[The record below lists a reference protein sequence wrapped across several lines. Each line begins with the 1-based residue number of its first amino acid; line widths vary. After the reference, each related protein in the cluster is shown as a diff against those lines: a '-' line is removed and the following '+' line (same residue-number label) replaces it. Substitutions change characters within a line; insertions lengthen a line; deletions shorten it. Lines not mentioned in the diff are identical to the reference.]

1 MPRQLN
7 IGGRRG
13 PGGPGAN
20 FGMSAKMPEGGWKM
34 VKRIFGYVTRN
45 YKLSLGVVMLCIIIN
60 SVTTL
65 VSTLFTRTLIDDYI
79 VPLTQSEN
87 PDFAPLAHTL
97 FTLAAVLIIG
107 IICSYVNNR
116 LMINVGQGTLLRLRT
131 DLFEHMEQLPIG
143 YFDSHAHGDIMSVYT
158 NDVDTLRQL
167 IGQSIPS
174 VFSSLITISITF
186 VSMCVLSWPLTL
198 LVVLM
203 TSVMVFVTRVLGNRS
218 ARHFKAR
225 QQNLGAM
232 NGYIEELLTGQKV
245 VKTFCHE
252 EEAIARFEAYNEA
265 VRDSSNN
272 ANREANIVMPVNGN
286 LSNLIYVLCAI
297 LGATIAL
304 KSPLGATLTIGT
316 LVSFLTLIKN
326 FTQPVSHLS
335 QQINNVVQALAGAG
349 RVFDLMDATPEKDDE
364 ACIRLVNA
372 KRNNDGTLS
381 ESEER
386 TGIWAWKVPKAEFTH
401 IQGKTDE
408 SDHQHADFG
417 LIQQRGE
424 VDFTQVDFS
433 YVPEKQVLFDIE
445 LDTDAGQKIALVG
458 GTGAGKT
465 TITNLINRFY
475 DIQDGRIL
483 YDHIDI
489 RKIHREDLR
498 RSLGM
503 VLQETHLFTGTV
515 MENIRYGRLD
525 ATDEECR
532 AAAELVNADDFIL
545 RLSEGYDTMLTADGG
560 NLSQG
565 ERQLLAI
572 ARAAVANPPALIL
585 DEATSSI
592 DTRTERL
599 VQEGMDHIMEGR
611 STFVIAHRLS
621 TVRNSDIIC
630 VMGHGRIIEQGNHD
644 ELLAKQGK
652 YYQLYTGKQID

>member
-1 MPRQLN
+1 
-7 IGGRRG
+7 
-13 PGGPGAN
+13 
-20 FGMSAKMPEGGWKM
+20 M

-87 PDFAPLAHTL
+87 PDFAPLARTL
-97 FTLAAVLIIG
+97 FTLAAVLIVG

-252 EEAIARFEAYNEA
+252 EEAIARFQAYNEA

-372 KRNNDGTLS
+372 KRNDDGTLS

-386 TGIWAWKVPKAEFTH
+386 TGIWAWKVPKAEFIH

-408 SDHQHADFG
+408 SDHQHADYG

-630 VMGHGRIIEQGNHD
+630 VMDHGRIIEQGNHD
-644 ELLAKQGK
+644 ELIAKQGK

>member
-13 PGGPGAN
+13 PGGPGQH
-20 FGMSAKMPEGGWKM
+20 FGASAKMPEGGMKM
-34 VKRIFGYVTRN
+34 VKRLFGYVTRN
-45 YKLSLGVVMLCIIIN
+45 YKLSLGVVALCIIIT

-79 VPLTQSEN
+79 VPLTQSAN
-87 PDFAPLAHTL
+87 PDFAPLARTL
-97 FTLAAVLIIG
+97 FTLAAVLVVG

-116 LMINVGQGTLLRLRT
+116 LMINVGQDTLLRLRT

-167 IGQSIPS
+167 IGQSIPQ
-174 VFSSLITISITF
+174 VFSSTITISITF
-186 VSMCVLSWPLTL
+186 VSMCVMSWPLTL
-198 LVVLM
+198 LVLLM
-203 TSVMVFVTRVLGNRS
+203 TNVMIFVTRVLGNRS
-218 ARHFKAR
+218 AVHFKSR

-232 NGYIEELLTGQKV
+232 NGYIEEMLTGLKV

-252 EEAIARFEAYNEA
+252 DEAIARFEQYNEA
-265 VRDSSNN
+265 LRDSSNN

-297 LGATIAL
+297 IGATIAL

-335 QQINNVVQALAGAG
+335 QQINSVVMALAGAG
-349 RVFDLMDATPEKDDE
+349 RVFDLMDATPEKDE
-364 ACIRLVNA
+364 QACIRLVNA
-372 KRNNDGTLS
+372 KKNADGTLTETS
-381 ESEER
+381 ER
-386 TGIWAWKVPKAEFTH
+386 TGVWAWKVPKAEFNN
-401 IQGKTDE
+401 IEGKADE
-408 SDHQHADFG
+408 SDHKDANYG
-417 LIQQRGE
+417 LIQQQGE

-630 VMGHGRIIEQGNHD
+630 VMDHGRIIEQGNHE

>member
-13 PGGPGAN
+13 PGGPGQH
-20 FGMSAKMPEGGWKM
+20 FGASAKMPEGGMKM
-34 VKRIFGYVTRN
+34 VKRLFGYVTRN
-45 YKLSLGVVMLCIIIN
+45 YKLSLGVVALCIIIT

-79 VPLTQSEN
+79 VPLTQSAN
-87 PDFAPLAHTL
+87 PDFAPLARTL
-97 FTLAAVLIIG
+97 FTLAAVLVVG

-167 IGQSIPS
+167 IGQSIPQ
-174 VFSSLITISITF
+174 VFSSTITISITF
-186 VSMCVLSWPLTL
+186 VSMCVMSWPLTL
-198 LVVLM
+198 LVLLM
-203 TSVMVFVTRVLGNRS
+203 TSVMIFVTRVLGNRS
-218 ARHFKAR
+218 AVHFKSR

-232 NGYIEELLTGQKV
+232 NGYIEEMLTGLKV

-252 EEAIARFEAYNEA
+252 DEAIARFEQYNDA
-265 VRDSSNN
+265 LRDSSNN

-297 LGATIAL
+297 IGATIAL

-335 QQINNVVQALAGAG
+335 QQINSVVMALAGAG
-349 RVFDLMDATPEKDDE
+349 RVFDLMDATPEKDE
-364 ACIRLVNA
+364 QACIRLVNA
-372 KRNNDGTLS
+372 KKNADGTLTETS
-381 ESEER
+381 ER
-386 TGIWAWKVPKAEFTH
+386 TGVWAWKVPKAEFNN
-401 IQGKTDE
+401 IEGKADE
-408 SDHQHADFG
+408 SDHKDADYG
-417 LIQQRGE
+417 LIQQQGE

-433 YVPEKQVLFDIE
+433 YVLEKQVLFDIE

-630 VMGHGRIIEQGNHD
+630 VMDHGRIIEQGNHE

>member
-1 MPRQLN
+1 MRQLN

-87 PDFAPLAHTL
+87 PDFAPLARTL
-97 FTLAAVLIIG
+97 FTLAAVLIVG

-372 KRNNDGTLS
+372 KRNDDGTLS
-381 ESEER
+381 ESKER
-386 TGIWAWKVPKAEFTH
+386 TGIWAWKVPKAEFTY

-630 VMGHGRIIEQGNHD
+630 VMDHGRIIEQGNHD

>member
-13 PGGPGAN
+13 PGGPGQH
-20 FGMSAKMPEGGWKM
+20 FGASAKMPEGGMKM
-34 VKRIFGYVTRN
+34 VKRLFGYVTRN
-45 YKLSLGVVMLCIIIN
+45 YKLSLGVVALCIIIT

-65 VSTLFTRTLIDDYI
+65 ISTLFTRTLIDDYI
-79 VPLTQSEN
+79 VPLTQSAN
-87 PDFAPLAHTL
+87 PDFTPLARTL
-97 FTLAAVLIIG
+97 FTLAAVLVVG

-143 YFDSHAHGDIMSVYT
+143 YFDAHAHGDIMSVYT

-167 IGQSIPS
+167 IGQSIPQ
-174 VFSSLITISITF
+174 VFSSTITISITF
-186 VSMCVLSWPLTL
+186 VSMCVMSWPLTL
-198 LVVLM
+198 LVLLM
-203 TSVMVFVTRVLGNRS
+203 TSVMIFVTRVLGNRS
-218 ARHFKAR
+218 AVHFKSR

-232 NGYIEELLTGQKV
+232 NGYIEEMLTGLKV

-252 EEAIARFEAYNEA
+252 DEAIARFEQYNEA
-265 VRDSSNN
+265 LRDSSNN

-297 LGATIAL
+297 IGATIAL
-304 KSPLGATLTIGT
+304 KSPVGATLTIGT

-335 QQINNVVQALAGAG
+335 QQINSVVMALAGAG
-349 RVFDLMDATPEKDDE
+349 RVFDLMDATPEKDE
-364 ACIRLVNA
+364 QACIRLVNA
-372 KRNNDGTLS
+372 KKNADGTLT
-381 ESEER
+381 ETTER
-386 TGIWAWKVPKAEFTH
+386 TGVWAWKVPKAEFNN
-401 IQGKTDE
+401 IEGKADE
-408 SDHQHADFG
+408 SDHQDADYG
-417 LIQQRGE
+417 LIQQQGE

-599 VQEGMDHIMEGR
+599 VQEGMDRIMEGR

-630 VMGHGRIIEQGNHD
+630 VMDHGRIIEQGNHE

>member
-1 MPRQLN
+1 MRQLN

-87 PDFAPLAHTL
+87 PDFAPLARTL
-97 FTLAAVLIIG
+97 FTLAAVLIVG

-252 EEAIARFEAYNEA
+252 EEAIARFETYNEA

-372 KRNNDGTLS
+372 KRNDDGTLS

-630 VMGHGRIIEQGNHD
+630 VMDHGRIIEQGNHD

>member
-13 PGGPGAN
+13 PGGPGQH
-20 FGMSAKMPEGGWKM
+20 FGASAKMPEGGMKM
-34 VKRIFGYVTRN
+34 VKRLFGYVTRN
-45 YKLSLGVVMLCIIIN
+45 YKLSLGVVALCIIIT

-79 VPLTQSEN
+79 VPLTQSAN
-87 PDFAPLAHTL
+87 PDFAPLARTL
-97 FTLAAVLIIG
+97 FTLAAVLVVG

-167 IGQSIPS
+167 IGQSIPQ
-174 VFSSLITISITF
+174 VFSSTITISITF
-186 VSMCVLSWPLTL
+186 VSMCVMSWPLTL
-198 LVVLM
+198 LVLLM
-203 TSVMVFVTRVLGNRS
+203 TSVMIFVTRVLGNRS
-218 ARHFKAR
+218 AVHFKSR

-232 NGYIEELLTGQKV
+232 NGYIEEMLTGLKV

-252 EEAIARFEAYNEA
+252 DEAIARFEQYNEA
-265 VRDSSNN
+265 LRDSSNN

-297 LGATIAL
+297 IGATIAL

-335 QQINNVVQALAGAG
+335 QQINSVVMALAGAG
-349 RVFDLMDATPEKDDE
+349 RVFDLMDATPEKDE
-364 ACIRLVNA
+364 QACIRLVNA
-372 KRNNDGTLS
+372 KKNADGTLTETS
-381 ESEER
+381 ER
-386 TGIWAWKVPKAEFTH
+386 TGVWAWKVPKAEFNN
-401 IQGKTDE
+401 IEGKADE
-408 SDHQHADFG
+408 SDQKDANYG
-417 LIQQRGE
+417 LIQQQGE

-515 MENIRYGRLD
+515 MENIRYGHLD

-572 ARAAVANPPALIL
+572 ASAAVANPPTLIL

-630 VMGHGRIIEQGNHD
+630 VMDHGRIIEQGNHE

>member
-1 MPRQLN
+1 
-7 IGGRRG
+7 
-13 PGGPGAN
+13 
-20 FGMSAKMPEGGWKM
+20 MPEGGMKM
-34 VKRIFGYVTRN
+34 VKRLFGYVTRN
-45 YKLSLGVVMLCIIIN
+45 YKLSLGVVALCIIIT

-79 VPLTQSEN
+79 VPLTQSAN
-87 PDFAPLAHTL
+87 PDFTPLAHTL
-97 FTLAAVLIIG
+97 FTLAAVLAVG
-107 IICSYVNNR
+107 IVCSYLNNR

-167 IGQSIPS
+167 IGQSIPQ
-174 VFSSLITISITF
+174 VFSSAITISITF
-186 VSMCVLSWPLTL
+186 VSMCVMSWQLTL
-198 LVVLM
+198 LVLLM
-203 TSVMVFVTRVLGNRS
+203 TIVMIYVTRVLGNRS
-218 ARHFKAR
+218 AVHFKSR

-232 NGYIEELLTGQKV
+232 NGYIEEMLTGQKV

-252 EEAIARFEAYNEA
+252 DEAIARFEQYNEA
-265 VRDSSNN
+265 LRDSANK

-297 LGATIAL
+297 IGAAIAL

-335 QQINNVVQALAGAG
+335 QQINSVVMALAGAG
-349 RVFDLMDATPEKDDE
+349 RVFELMDATPEKDE
-364 ACIRLVNA
+364 KACIRLVNA
-372 KRNNDGTLS
+372 RKNSDGTLS
-381 ESEER
+381 ETTER
-386 TGIWAWKVPKAEFTH
+386 TGVWAWKVPKDEFKN
-401 IQGKTDE
+401 IEGKTDE
-408 SDHQHADFG
+408 SDHSDANFG
-417 LIQQRGE
+417 LIQQKGE

-599 VQEGMDHIMEGR
+599 VQDGMDRIMEGR

-621 TVRNSDIIC
+621 TVRNSHIIC
-630 VMGHGRIIEQGNHD
+630 VMDHGRIIEQGNHD
-644 ELLAKQGK
+644 ELIAKQGK

>member
-1 MPRQLN
+1 M
-7 IGGRRG
+7 
-13 PGGPGAN
+13 
-20 FGMSAKMPEGGWKM
+20 KM
-34 VKRIFGYVTRN
+34 VKRLFGYVTRN
-45 YKLSLGVVMLCIIIN
+45 YKLSLGVVALCIIIT

-79 VPLTQSEN
+79 VPLTQSAN
-87 PDFAPLAHTL
+87 PDFTPLAHTL
-97 FTLAAVLIIG
+97 FTLAAVLAVG
-107 IICSYVNNR
+107 IVCSYLNNR

-167 IGQSIPS
+167 IGQSIPQ
-174 VFSSLITISITF
+174 VFSSAITISITF
-186 VSMCVLSWPLTL
+186 VSMCVMSWQLTL
-198 LVVLM
+198 LVLLM
-203 TSVMVFVTRVLGNRS
+203 TIVMIYVTRVLGNRS
-218 ARHFKAR
+218 AVHFKSR

-232 NGYIEELLTGQKV
+232 NGYIEEMLTGQKV

-252 EEAIARFEAYNEA
+252 DEAIARFEQYNEA
-265 VRDSSNN
+265 LRDSANK

-297 LGATIAL
+297 IGAAIAL

-335 QQINNVVQALAGAG
+335 QQINSVVMALAGAG
-349 RVFDLMDATPEKDDE
+349 RVFELMDATPEKDE
-364 ACIRLVNA
+364 KACIRLVNA
-372 KRNNDGTLS
+372 KKNSDGTLS
-381 ESEER
+381 ETTER
-386 TGIWAWKVPKAEFTH
+386 TGVWAWKVPKDEFKN
-401 IQGKTDE
+401 IEGKTDE
-408 SDHQHADFG
+408 SDHNDANYG
-417 LIQQRGE
+417 LIQQKGE

-599 VQEGMDHIMEGR
+599 VQDGMDRIMEGR

-621 TVRNSDIIC
+621 TVRNSHIIC
-630 VMGHGRIIEQGNHD
+630 VMDHGRIIEQGNHD
-644 ELLAKQGK
+644 ELIAKQGK

>member
-1 MPRQLN
+1 
-7 IGGRRG
+7 
-13 PGGPGAN
+13 
-20 FGMSAKMPEGGWKM
+20 M

-87 PDFAPLAHTL
+87 PDFAPLARTL
-97 FTLAAVLIIG
+97 FTLAAVLIVG

-372 KRNNDGTLS
+372 KRNDDGTLS
-381 ESEER
+381 ESKER
-386 TGIWAWKVPKAEFTH
+386 TGIWAWKVPKAEFTY

-424 VDFTQVDFS
+424 VDFTRVDFS
-433 YVPEKQVLFDIE
+433 YIPEKQVLFDIE

-630 VMGHGRIIEQGNHD
+630 VMDHGRIIEQGNHD

>member
-1 MPRQLN
+1 
-7 IGGRRG
+7 
-13 PGGPGAN
+13 
-20 FGMSAKMPEGGWKM
+20 M

-87 PDFAPLAHTL
+87 PDFAPLARTL
-97 FTLAAVLIIG
+97 FTLAAVLIVG

-372 KRNNDGTLS
+372 KRNDDGTLS

-408 SDHQHADFG
+408 SDYQHADYG

-433 YVPEKQVLFDIE
+433 YIPEKQVLFDIE

-630 VMGHGRIIEQGNHD
+630 VMDHGRIIEQGNHD

>member
-1 MPRQLN
+1 M
-7 IGGRRG
+7 
-13 PGGPGAN
+13 
-20 FGMSAKMPEGGWKM
+20 KM
-34 VKRIFGYVTRN
+34 VKRLFGYVTRN
-45 YKLSLGVVMLCIIIN
+45 YKLSLGVVALCIIIT

-79 VPLTQSEN
+79 VPLTQSAN
-87 PDFAPLAHTL
+87 PDFTPLAHTL
-97 FTLAAVLIIG
+97 FTLAAVLAVG
-107 IICSYVNNR
+107 IVCSYLNNR

-167 IGQSIPS
+167 IGQSIPQ
-174 VFSSLITISITF
+174 VFSSAITISITF
-186 VSMCVLSWPLTL
+186 VSMCVMSWQLTL
-198 LVVLM
+198 LVLLM
-203 TSVMVFVTRVLGNRS
+203 TIVMIYVTRVLGNRS
-218 ARHFKAR
+218 AVHFKSR

-232 NGYIEELLTGQKV
+232 NGYIEEMLTGQKV

-252 EEAIARFEAYNEA
+252 DEAIARFEQYNEA
-265 VRDSSNN
+265 LRDSANK

-297 LGATIAL
+297 IGAAIAL

-335 QQINNVVQALAGAG
+335 QQINSVVMALAGAG
-349 RVFDLMDATPEKDDE
+349 RVFELMDATPEKDE
-364 ACIRLVNA
+364 KACIRLVNA
-372 KRNNDGTLS
+372 KKNSDGTLS
-381 ESEER
+381 ETTER
-386 TGIWAWKVPKAEFTH
+386 TGVWAWKVPKDEFKN
-401 IQGKTDE
+401 IEGKTDE
-408 SDHQHADFG
+408 SDHNDANYG
-417 LIQQRGE
+417 LIQQKGE

-475 DIQDGRIL
+475 DIQDGCIL

-599 VQEGMDHIMEGR
+599 VQDGMDRIMEGR

-621 TVRNSDIIC
+621 TVRNSHIIC
-630 VMGHGRIIEQGNHD
+630 VMDHGRIIEQGNHD
-644 ELLAKQGK
+644 ELIAKQGK

>member
-1 MPRQLN
+1 MRQLN

-87 PDFAPLAHTL
+87 PDFAPLARTL
-97 FTLAAVLIIG
+97 FTLAAVLIVG

-174 VFSSLITISITF
+174 VFSSLITICITF

-252 EEAIARFEAYNEA
+252 EEAIARFQAYNEA

-372 KRNNDGTLS
+372 KRNDDGTLS

-386 TGIWAWKVPKAEFTH
+386 TGIWAWKVPKAEFTQ

-408 SDHQHADFG
+408 SDHQHADYG

-630 VMGHGRIIEQGNHD
+630 VMDHGRIIEQGNHD

>member
-1 MPRQLN
+1 MRQLN

-87 PDFAPLAHTL
+87 PDFAPLARTL
-97 FTLAAVLIIG
+97 FTLAAVLIVG

-252 EEAIARFEAYNEA
+252 GEAIARFQAYNEA

-372 KRNNDGTLS
+372 KRNDDGTLS
-381 ESEER
+381 ESKER

-630 VMGHGRIIEQGNHD
+630 VMDHGRIIEQGNHD

>member
-13 PGGPGAN
+13 PGGPGQH
-20 FGMSAKMPEGGWKM
+20 FGASAKMPEGGMKM
-34 VKRIFGYVTRN
+34 VKRLFGYVTRN
-45 YKLSLGVVMLCIIIN
+45 YKLSLGVVALCIIIT

-79 VPLTQSEN
+79 VPLTQSAN
-87 PDFAPLAHTL
+87 PDFAPLARTL
-97 FTLAAVLIIG
+97 FTLAAVLVVG

-167 IGQSIPS
+167 IGQSIPQ
-174 VFSSLITISITF
+174 VFSSTITISITF
-186 VSMCVLSWPLTL
+186 VSMCVMSWPLTL
-198 LVVLM
+198 LVLLM
-203 TSVMVFVTRVLGNRS
+203 TSVMIFVTRVLGNRS
-218 ARHFKAR
+218 AVHFKSR

-232 NGYIEELLTGQKV
+232 NGYIEEMLTGLKV

-252 EEAIARFEAYNEA
+252 DEAIARFEQYNEA
-265 VRDSSNN
+265 LRDSSNN

-297 LGATIAL
+297 IGATIAL

-316 LVSFLTLIKN
+316 FVSFLTLIKN

-335 QQINNVVQALAGAG
+335 QQINSVVMALAGAG
-349 RVFDLMDATPEKDDE
+349 RVFDLMDATPEKDE
-364 ACIRLVNA
+364 QACIRLVNA
-372 KRNNDGTLS
+372 KKNADGTLTETS
-381 ESEER
+381 ER
-386 TGIWAWKVPKAEFTH
+386 TGVWAWKVPKAEFNN
-401 IQGKTDE
+401 IEGKADE
-408 SDHQHADFG
+408 SDQKDANYG
-417 LIQQRGE
+417 LIQQQGE

-515 MENIRYGRLD
+515 MENIRYGHLD

-572 ARAAVANPPALIL
+572 ARAAVANPPTLIL

-630 VMGHGRIIEQGNHD
+630 VMDHGRIIEQGNHE

>member
-1 MPRQLN
+1 
-7 IGGRRG
+7 
-13 PGGPGAN
+13 
-20 FGMSAKMPEGGWKM
+20 MSAKMPEGGWKM

-87 PDFAPLAHTL
+87 PDFAPLARTL
-97 FTLAAVLIIG
+97 FTLAAVLIVG

-252 EEAIARFEAYNEA
+252 EEAIARFQAYNEA

-372 KRNNDGTLS
+372 KRNDDGTLS
-381 ESEER
+381 ESKER

-630 VMGHGRIIEQGNHD
+630 VMDHGRIIEQGNHD

>member
-1 MPRQLN
+1 M
-7 IGGRRG
+7 
-13 PGGPGAN
+13 
-20 FGMSAKMPEGGWKM
+20 
-34 VKRIFGYVTRN
+34 
-45 YKLSLGVVMLCIIIN
+45 
-60 SVTTL
+60 
-65 VSTLFTRTLIDDYI
+65 
-79 VPLTQSEN
+79 
-87 PDFAPLAHTL
+87 
-97 FTLAAVLIIG
+97 
-107 IICSYVNNR
+107 
-116 LMINVGQGTLLRLRT
+116 
-131 DLFEHMEQLPIG
+131 
-143 YFDSHAHGDIMSVYT
+143 
-158 NDVDTLRQL
+158 
-167 IGQSIPS
+167 
-174 VFSSLITISITF
+174 
-186 VSMCVLSWPLTL
+186 
-198 LVVLM
+198 
-203 TSVMVFVTRVLGNRS
+203 
-218 ARHFKAR
+218 
-225 QQNLGAM
+225 
-232 NGYIEELLTGQKV
+232 
-245 VKTFCHE
+245 
-252 EEAIARFEAYNEA
+252 
-265 VRDSSNN
+265 RDSSNN

-372 KRNNDGTLS
+372 KRNDDGTLS

-433 YVPEKQVLFDIE
+433 YIPEKQVLFDIE

-572 ARAAVANPPALIL
+572 ARAAVDNPPALIL

-630 VMGHGRIIEQGNHD
+630 VMDHGRIIEQGNHD

>member
-1 MPRQLN
+1 
-7 IGGRRG
+7 
-13 PGGPGAN
+13 
-20 FGMSAKMPEGGWKM
+20 MSAKMPEGGWKM

-87 PDFAPLAHTL
+87 PDFAPLARTL
-97 FTLAAVLIIG
+97 FTLAAVLIVG

-252 EEAIARFEAYNEA
+252 EEAIARFETYNEA

-372 KRNNDGTLS
+372 KRNDDGTLS
-381 ESEER
+381 ESKER

-408 SDHQHADFG
+408 SDHQHADYG

-630 VMGHGRIIEQGNHD
+630 VMDHGRIIEQGNHD

>member
-1 MPRQLN
+1 MRQLN

-87 PDFAPLAHTL
+87 PDFAPLARTL
-97 FTLAAVLIIG
+97 FTLAAVLIVG

-252 EEAIARFEAYNEA
+252 EEAIARFETYNEA

-372 KRNNDGTLS
+372 KRNDDGTLS
-381 ESEER
+381 ESKER
-386 TGIWAWKVPKAEFTH
+386 TGIWAWKVPKAEFIH

-630 VMGHGRIIEQGNHD
+630 VMDHGRIIEQGNHD

>member
-1 MPRQLN
+1 M
-7 IGGRRG
+7 
-13 PGGPGAN
+13 
-20 FGMSAKMPEGGWKM
+20 KM
-34 VKRIFGYVTRN
+34 VKRLFGYVTRN
-45 YKLSLGVVMLCIIIN
+45 YKLSLGVVALCIIIT

-79 VPLTQSEN
+79 VPLTQSAN
-87 PDFAPLAHTL
+87 PDFTPLAHTL
-97 FTLAAVLIIG
+97 FTLAAVLAVG
-107 IICSYVNNR
+107 IVCSYLNNR

-167 IGQSIPS
+167 IGQSIPQ
-174 VFSSLITISITF
+174 VFSSAITISITF
-186 VSMCVLSWPLTL
+186 VSMCVMSWQLTL
-198 LVVLM
+198 LVLLM
-203 TSVMVFVTRVLGNRS
+203 TIVMIYVTRVLGNRS
-218 ARHFKAR
+218 AVHFKSR

-232 NGYIEELLTGQKV
+232 NGYIEEMLTGQKV

-252 EEAIARFEAYNEA
+252 DEAIVRFEQYNEA
-265 VRDSSNN
+265 LRDSANK

-297 LGATIAL
+297 IGAAIAL

-335 QQINNVVQALAGAG
+335 QQINSVVMALAGAG
-349 RVFDLMDATPEKDDE
+349 RVFELMDATPEKDE
-364 ACIRLVNA
+364 KACVRLVNA
-372 KRNNDGTLS
+372 KKNSDGTLS
-381 ESEER
+381 ETTER
-386 TGIWAWKVPKAEFTH
+386 TGVWAWKVPKDEFKN
-401 IQGKTDE
+401 IEGKTDE
-408 SDHQHADFG
+408 SDHNDANYG
-417 LIQQRGE
+417 LIQQKGE

-599 VQEGMDHIMEGR
+599 VQDGMDRIMEGR

-621 TVRNSDIIC
+621 TVRNSHIIC
-630 VMGHGRIIEQGNHD
+630 VMDHGRIIEQGNHD
-644 ELLAKQGK
+644 ELIAKQGK

>member
-1 MPRQLN
+1 MRQLN

-87 PDFAPLAHTL
+87 PDFAPLARTL
-97 FTLAAVLIIG
+97 FTLAAVLIVG

-252 EEAIARFEAYNEA
+252 EEAITRFEAYNEA

-349 RVFDLMDATPEKDDE
+349 RVFGLMDATPEKDDE

-372 KRNNDGTLS
+372 KRNDDGTLS

-386 TGIWAWKVPKAEFTH
+386 TGIWAWKVPKAEFTY

-630 VMGHGRIIEQGNHD
+630 VMDHGRIIEQGNHD

>member
-1 MPRQLN
+1 MRQLN

-87 PDFAPLAHTL
+87 PDFAPLARTL
-97 FTLAAVLIIG
+97 FTLAAVLIVG

-252 EEAIARFEAYNEA
+252 EEAIARFQAYNEA

-372 KRNNDGTLS
+372 KRNDDGTLS

-630 VMGHGRIIEQGNHD
+630 VMDHGRIIEQGSHD

>member
-1 MPRQLN
+1 
-7 IGGRRG
+7 
-13 PGGPGAN
+13 
-20 FGMSAKMPEGGWKM
+20 MPEGGWKM

-87 PDFAPLAHTL
+87 PDFAPLARTL
-97 FTLAAVLIIG
+97 FTLAAVLIVG

-252 EEAIARFEAYNEA
+252 GEAIARFQAYNEA

-372 KRNNDGTLS
+372 KRNDDGTLS
-381 ESEER
+381 ESKER

-630 VMGHGRIIEQGNHD
+630 VMDHGRIIEQGNHD

>member
-1 MPRQLN
+1 MRQLN

-87 PDFAPLAHTL
+87 PDFAPLARTL
-97 FTLAAVLIIG
+97 FTLAAVLIVG

-252 EEAIARFEAYNEA
+252 EEAIARFQAYNEA

-372 KRNNDGTLS
+372 KRNDDGTLS

-386 TGIWAWKVPKAEFTH
+386 TGIWAWKVPKAEFIH

-408 SDHQHADFG
+408 SDHQHADYG

-630 VMGHGRIIEQGNHD
+630 VMDHGRIIEQGNHD

>member
-13 PGGPGAN
+13 PGGPGQH
-20 FGMSAKMPEGGWKM
+20 FGASAKMPEGGMKM
-34 VKRIFGYVTRN
+34 VKRLFGYVTRN
-45 YKLSLGVVMLCIIIN
+45 YKLSLGVVALCIIIT

-79 VPLTQSEN
+79 VPLTQSAN
-87 PDFAPLAHTL
+87 PDFTPLARTL
-97 FTLAAVLIIG
+97 FTLAAVLVVG

-143 YFDSHAHGDIMSVYT
+143 YFDAHAHGDIMSVYT

-167 IGQSIPS
+167 IGQSIPQ
-174 VFSSLITISITF
+174 VFSSTITISITF
-186 VSMCVLSWPLTL
+186 VSMCVMSWPLTL
-198 LVVLM
+198 LVLLM
-203 TSVMVFVTRVLGNRS
+203 TSVMIFVTRVLGNRS
-218 ARHFKAR
+218 AVHFKSR

-232 NGYIEELLTGQKV
+232 NGYIEEMLTGLKV

-252 EEAIARFEAYNEA
+252 DEAIARFEQYNEA
-265 VRDSSNN
+265 LRDSSNN

-297 LGATIAL
+297 IGATIAL

-335 QQINNVVQALAGAG
+335 QQINSVVMALAGAG
-349 RVFDLMDATPEKDDE
+349 RVFDLMDATPEKDE
-364 ACIRLVNA
+364 QACIRLVNA
-372 KRNNDGTLS
+372 KKNADGTLT
-381 ESEER
+381 ETTER
-386 TGIWAWKVPKAEFTH
+386 TGVWAWKVPKAEFNN
-401 IQGKTDE
+401 IEGKADE
-408 SDHQHADFG
+408 SDHQDTDYG
-417 LIQQRGE
+417 LIQQQGE

-599 VQEGMDHIMEGR
+599 VQEGMDRIMEGR

-630 VMGHGRIIEQGNHD
+630 VMDHGRIIEQGNHE

>member
-13 PGGPGAN
+13 PGGPGQH
-20 FGMSAKMPEGGWKM
+20 FGASAKMPEGGMKM
-34 VKRIFGYVTRN
+34 VKRLFGYVTRN
-45 YKLSLGVVMLCIIIN
+45 YKLSLGVVALCIIIT

-79 VPLTQSEN
+79 VPLTQSAT
-87 PDFAPLAHTL
+87 PDFAPLARTL
-97 FTLAAVLIIG
+97 FTLAAVLVVG

-167 IGQSIPS
+167 IGQSIPQ
-174 VFSSLITISITF
+174 VFSSTITISITF
-186 VSMCVLSWPLTL
+186 VSMCVMSWPLTL
-198 LVVLM
+198 LVLLM
-203 TSVMVFVTRVLGNRS
+203 TSVMIFVTRVLGNRS
-218 ARHFKAR
+218 SVHFKSR

-232 NGYIEELLTGQKV
+232 NGYIEEMLTGLKV

-252 EEAIARFEAYNEA
+252 DEAIARFEQYNEA
-265 VRDSSNN
+265 LRDSSNN

-297 LGATIAL
+297 IGATIAL

-335 QQINNVVQALAGAG
+335 QQINSVVMALAGAG
-349 RVFDLMDATPEKDDE
+349 RVFDLMDATPEKDE
-364 ACIRLVNA
+364 QACIRLVNA
-372 KRNNDGTLS
+372 KKNADGTLTETS
-381 ESEER
+381 ER
-386 TGIWAWKVPKAEFTH
+386 TGVWAWKVPKAEFNN
-401 IQGKTDE
+401 IEGKADE
-408 SDHQHADFG
+408 SDHKDANYG
-417 LIQQRGE
+417 LIQQQGE

-630 VMGHGRIIEQGNHD
+630 VMDHGRIIEQGNHE

>member
-1 MPRQLN
+1 MRQLN

-87 PDFAPLAHTL
+87 PDFAPLARTL
-97 FTLAAVLIIG
+97 FTLAAVLIVG

-252 EEAIARFEAYNEA
+252 DEAIARFETYNEA

-372 KRNNDGTLS
+372 KRNDDGTLS
-381 ESEER
+381 ESVER

-630 VMGHGRIIEQGNHD
+630 VMDHGRIIEQGNHD
-644 ELLAKQGK
+644 ELIAKQGK

>member
-13 PGGPGAN
+13 PGGPGQH
-20 FGMSAKMPEGGWKM
+20 FGASAKMPEGGMKM
-34 VKRIFGYVTRN
+34 VKRLFGYVTRN
-45 YKLSLGVVMLCIIIN
+45 YKLSLGVVALCIIIT

-65 VSTLFTRTLIDDYI
+65 ISTLFTRTLIDDYI
-79 VPLTQSEN
+79 VPLTQSAN
-87 PDFAPLAHTL
+87 PDFTPLARTL
-97 FTLAAVLIIG
+97 FTLAAVLVVG
-107 IICSYVNNR
+107 IICSYVNNC

-143 YFDSHAHGDIMSVYT
+143 YFDAHAHGDIMSVYT

-167 IGQSIPS
+167 IGQSIPQ
-174 VFSSLITISITF
+174 VFSSTITISITF
-186 VSMCVLSWPLTL
+186 VSMCVMSWPLTL
-198 LVVLM
+198 LVLLM
-203 TSVMVFVTRVLGNRS
+203 TSVMIFVTRVLGNRS
-218 ARHFKAR
+218 AVHFKSR

-232 NGYIEELLTGQKV
+232 NGYIEEMLTGLKV

-252 EEAIARFEAYNEA
+252 DEAIARFEQYNEA
-265 VRDSSNN
+265 LRDSSNN

-297 LGATIAL
+297 IGATIAL
-304 KSPLGATLTIGT
+304 KSPVGATLTIGT

-335 QQINNVVQALAGAG
+335 QQINSVVMALAGAG
-349 RVFDLMDATPEKDDE
+349 RVFDLMDATPEKDE
-364 ACIRLVNA
+364 QACIRLVNA
-372 KRNNDGTLS
+372 KKNADGTLT
-381 ESEER
+381 ETTER
-386 TGIWAWKVPKAEFTH
+386 TGVWAWKVPKAEFNN
-401 IQGKTDE
+401 IEGKADE
-408 SDHQHADFG
+408 SDHQDADYG
-417 LIQQRGE
+417 LIQQQGE

-599 VQEGMDHIMEGR
+599 VQEGMDRIMEGR

-630 VMGHGRIIEQGNHD
+630 VMDHGRIIEQGNHE